1 MDAHAGWRGLDAGVS
16 GQPADPTERLRREEA
31 KHLRQSRRALWPNT
45 VLGATSVA
53 LLYGLNRFVGL
64 PAWVCWLL
72 GFFAVFGAVGDAINI
87 VYLRRRLART
97 AGNLPGAK

>member
-1 MDAHAGWRGLDAGVS
+1 
-16 GQPADPTERLRREEA
+16 
-31 KHLRQSRRALWPNT
+31 
-45 VLGATSVA
+45 
-53 LLYGLNRFVGL
+53 LLNGLNRFVGL

-97 AGNLPGAK
+97 AGNLTVAK